1 MIYKQ
6 IMLYKQIKNRYSEII
21 TFTKHQIP
29 KYEVID
35 FMKFIFFHLEI
46 NNAFLPESKIGSIRE
61 FLINRR
67 LNEKVIFTVSGIIE
81 DIPFTKLHYYQKEV
95 GIEGPKHTLIDEPVY
110 IFMFE
115 GKYILWNGYH
125 RALLKIFEGHLSIKG
140 FVVNL
145 RLDN

>member
-1 MIYKQ
+1 MFYE
-6 IMLYKQIKNRYSEII
+6 QIKNRYSPII

-29 KYEVID
+29 RYEVID

-46 NNAFLPESKIGSIRE
+46 NNAFLPESKIVSIKELLKNKCINERE
-61 FLINRR
+61 
-67 LNEKVIFTVSGIIE
+67 IFTVTSIIE
-81 DIPFTKLHYYQKEV
+81 DIPFTKLNYYQREV
-95 GIEGPKHTLIDEPVY
+95 GIEGPKHTLIDEPVN

-125 RALLKIFEGHLSIKG
+125 RAIMKIFEGQLSIKG
-140 FVVNL
+140 YVVNL

>member
-1 MIYKQ
+1 
-6 IMLYKQIKNRYSEII
+6 MLYEQIKNRYSPII
-21 TFTKHQIP
+21 NFTKHQIP

-46 NNAFLPESKIGSIRE
+46 NNAFLPESEIVSIRNLLKSKGIDE
-61 FLINRR
+61 R
-67 LNEKVIFTVSGIIE
+67 EIFIVSGIIE
-81 DIPFTKLHYYQKEV
+81 DILFTKLHYYQTEV
-95 GIEGPKHTLIDEPVY
+95 GIEGPKHTPIDEPVN
-110 IFMFE
+110 IFLFE

-125 RALLKIFEGHLSIKG
+125 RAFMKIFEGQLSIKG

>member
-1 MIYKQ
+1 MFYE
-6 IMLYKQIKNRYSEII
+6 QIKNKYSPII

-46 NNAFLPESKIGSIRE
+46 NNAFLPESRIVSIRE
-61 FLINRR
+61 LLKNKNINDK
-67 LNEKVIFTVSGIIE
+67 EVFVVSGIME
-81 DIPFTKLHYYQKEV
+81 DIPFTKLHYYQTEV
-95 GIEGPKHTLIDEPVY
+95 GIEGPKHTPIDHPVN
-110 IFMFE
+110 IFLFE

-125 RALLKIFEGHLSIKG
+125 RALMKIFEGQLSIKG
-140 FVVNL
+140 FVVNI